1 MRLPSLLIALILAT
15 GCSSSPRDQA
25 TVPVSAQEQVLL
37 AQITRDPHMV
47 ITSTWRDDDGHL
59 VVETRQGNG
68 GRTYVLAPDVDGAK
82 DPLIRR
88 RVDDFQLPT
97 VEPGPQPYRGLQR
110 AR

>member
-1 MRLPSLLIALILAT
+1 MRLPSLLIAVILAA

-37 AQITRDPHMV
+37 AQITRDPYLI
-47 ITSTWRDDDGHL
+47 ITSTWRDEDGRL

-68 GRTYVLAPDVDGAK
+68 GRTYVLTPDVDGAK

-97 VEPGPQPYRGLQR
+97 VEQGPEPERGLQR

>member
-1 MRLPSLLIALILAT
+1 MRLPYLMIAVLLAT

-25 TVPVSAQEQVLL
+25 TVPVSGQEQVLL
-37 AQITRDPHMV
+37 AQITRDPYLV
-47 ITSTWRDDDGHL
+47 ITSTWRDDEGHL
-59 VVETRQGNG
+59 VIETRQGNG

-88 RVDDFQLPT
+88 RVDDFQLPA
-97 VEPGPQPYRGLQR
+97 VEPGPEPARGLQR